1 MRVNYII
8 TAVWGIAFTI
18 STAIDAFLLLRP
30 DPGLMFWDNL
40 KWVFMVIAIV
50 FTVWYP
56 SYVHK
61 QRAMQELADH
71 PEFLKK
77 A

>member
-1 MRVNYII
+1 
-8 TAVWGIAFTI
+8 
-18 STAIDAFLLLRP
+18 
-30 DPGLMFWDNL
+30 
-40 KWVFMVIAIV
+40 MVIAIV

-56 SYVHK
+56 PYVHK